1 MAQDFSYRYPLVDGH
16 GNFGSI
22 DGDGAAAMRYTE
34 ARMSKISAEM
44 LRDLRKNTVDF
55 VPNYDATE
63 LEPAV
68 LPARIPNLLVN
79 GATGIAVGMASNI
92 PPHNLGEV
100 IDGTIAL
107 MENPELSSEYHP
119 HGDSSIYEALVRM
132 AQDFSYRYPLVDGHG
147 NFGSIDGDGAAA
159 MRYTEAR
166 MSKISAEMLRDLR
179 KNTVDFVPN
188 YDATELEPAVLPA
201 RIPNLLVNGATGIA
215 VGMAS
220 NIPPHN
226 LGEVIDG
233 TIALMENPELSSE
246 DLMHFIPGPDF
257 PTGGIIMGADGLRQA
272 YNTGTG
278 TIVVRS
284 KCEIIEPKNRKSHAE
299 IIVTE
304 IPYGIRKSTILE
316 RIGEVAKEHIVD
328 GIVDLRD
335 ESSMRGMRI
344 VIEVRNDVNPHVLL
358 NNLYKYTQLQ
368 SSFGIN
374 NIALVDGRPEAL
386 SLKRALEVY
395 INHQIDVITRRTN
408 FELDEDLKRMH
419 ILEGFIIATDHIDE
433 IIKIIRG
440 SMNGEEKDLLM
451 QRFNL
456 SERQAQAILDMQ
468 LRRLSGLS
476 RQKTEEEYKFL
487 ASEVERLRHI
497 LESKENK
504 EEIIKNE
511 LLEIKAKY
519 NDKRKSE
526 MALHLDLNIENEDL
540 IPRDDVLITITRG
553 GYAKR
558 MKTSEYRSQSR
569 GGVGITGI
577 KTKENDI
584 VEHVISTS
592 THDFLLFFTNLG
604 RVYKLK
610 GYQIPEGNRTSKGIP
625 LVNMINFQDGE
636 HLAAVTNISDI
647 ANQEQCIFFA
657 TKKGIIKRTS
667 VSQFQNIRTNG
678 INAINLTEGDELLQV
693 EVTDGHRE
701 IILGASNGK
710 AIRFNEETVREIGR
724 SATGVRGM
732 KLNEGD
738 ELVGMA
744 VVRDDVKDILVV
756 TEKGYGKRTDAD
768 EYRLQTRG
776 GMGVKTLNI
785 TDKNGRLASLRAVN
799 DDLDLI
805 ATTNKGVTIRMHCAD
820 ISQTG
825 RAAQGVK
832 LIRLRDDQHVSSIAI
847 VEREDDEVVQVESPV
862 ASQEVSVD
870 SPQENNQA
878 E

>member
-1 MAQDFSYRYPLVDGH
+1 MENDDKNINENNEILDDEEEEKLQVGEISSSQEYNHGKIDSVMLSGKLKRSFLNYAMSVIVDRALPDAR
-16 GNFGSI
+16 
-22 DGDGAAAMRYTE
+22 DGLKPVQRRILYGMD
-34 ARMSKISAEM
+34 
-44 LRDLRKNTVDF
+44 
-55 VPNYDATE
+55 E
-63 LEPAV
+63 LKVYYNVAHKKS
-68 LPARIPNLLVN
+68 ARI
-79 GATGIAVGMASNI
+79 VGDVM
-92 PPHNLGEV
+92 GK
-100 IDGTIAL
+100 
-107 MENPELSSEYHP
+107 YHP

-215 VGMAS
+215 VGMAT

-647 ANQEQCIFFA
+647 ANQEQCIFYA

-870 SPQENNQA
+870 SPQENIQA

>member
-1 MAQDFSYRYPLVDGH
+1 MENDDKNINENNEILDDEEEEKLQVGEISSSQEYNHGKIDSVMLSGKLKRSFLNYAMSVIVDRALPDAR
-16 GNFGSI
+16 
-22 DGDGAAAMRYTE
+22 DGLKPVQRRILYGMD
-34 ARMSKISAEM
+34 
-44 LRDLRKNTVDF
+44 
-55 VPNYDATE
+55 E
-63 LEPAV
+63 LKVYYNVAHKKS
-68 LPARIPNLLVN
+68 ARI
-79 GATGIAVGMASNI
+79 VGDVM
-92 PPHNLGEV
+92 GK
-100 IDGTIAL
+100 
-107 MENPELSSEYHP
+107 YHP

-215 VGMAS
+215 VGMAT

-419 ILEGFIIATDHIDE
+419 IVEGFIIATDHIDE

-870 SPQENNQA
+870 SPQENIQA

>member
-1 MAQDFSYRYPLVDGH
+1 MENDDKNINENNEILDDEEEEKLQVGEISSSQEYNHGKIDSVMLSGKLKRSFLNYAMSVIVDRALPDAR
-16 GNFGSI
+16 
-22 DGDGAAAMRYTE
+22 DGLKPVQRRILYGMD
-34 ARMSKISAEM
+34 
-44 LRDLRKNTVDF
+44 
-55 VPNYDATE
+55 E
-63 LEPAV
+63 LKVYYNVAHKKS
-68 LPARIPNLLVN
+68 ARI
-79 GATGIAVGMASNI
+79 VGDVM
-92 PPHNLGEV
+92 GK
-100 IDGTIAL
+100 
-107 MENPELSSEYHP
+107 YHP

-215 VGMAS
+215 VGMAT

-847 VEREDDEVVQVESPV
+847 VECEDDEVVQVESPV

>member
-1 MAQDFSYRYPLVDGH
+1 MENDDKNINENNEILDDEEEEKLQVGEISSSQEYNHGKIDSVMLSGKLKRSFLNYAMSVIVDRALPDAR
-16 GNFGSI
+16 
-22 DGDGAAAMRYTE
+22 DGLKPVQRRILYGMD
-34 ARMSKISAEM
+34 
-44 LRDLRKNTVDF
+44 
-55 VPNYDATE
+55 E
-63 LEPAV
+63 LKVYYNVAHKKS
-68 LPARIPNLLVN
+68 ARI
-79 GATGIAVGMASNI
+79 VGDVM
-92 PPHNLGEV
+92 GK
-100 IDGTIAL
+100 
-107 MENPELSSEYHP
+107 YHP

-215 VGMAS
+215 VGMAT

-233 TIALMENPELSSE
+233 TIALMENHELSSE

>member
-1 MAQDFSYRYPLVDGH
+1 MENDDKNINENNEILDDEEEEKLQVGEISSSQEYNHGKIDSVMLSGKLKRSFLNYAMSVIVDRALPDAR
-16 GNFGSI
+16 
-22 DGDGAAAMRYTE
+22 DGLKPVQRRILYGMD
-34 ARMSKISAEM
+34 
-44 LRDLRKNTVDF
+44 
-55 VPNYDATE
+55 E
-63 LEPAV
+63 LKVYYNVAHKKS
-68 LPARIPNLLVN
+68 ARI
-79 GATGIAVGMASNI
+79 VGDVM
-92 PPHNLGEV
+92 GK
-100 IDGTIAL
+100 
-107 MENPELSSEYHP
+107 YHP

-215 VGMAS
+215 VGMAT

-408 FELDEDLKRMH
+408 FELDEALKRMH

-870 SPQENNQA
+870 SPQENIQA

>member
-1 MAQDFSYRYPLVDGH
+1 MENDDKNINENNEILDDEEEEKLQVGEISSSQEYNHGKIDSVMLSGKLKRSFLNYAMSVIVDRALPDAR
-16 GNFGSI
+16 
-22 DGDGAAAMRYTE
+22 DGLKPVQRRILYGMD
-34 ARMSKISAEM
+34 
-44 LRDLRKNTVDF
+44 
-55 VPNYDATE
+55 E
-63 LEPAV
+63 LKVYYNVAHKKS
-68 LPARIPNLLVN
+68 ARI
-79 GATGIAVGMASNI
+79 VGDVM
-92 PPHNLGEV
+92 GK
-100 IDGTIAL
+100 
-107 MENPELSSEYHP
+107 YHP

-215 VGMAS
+215 VGMAT

-304 IPYGIRKSTILE
+304 IPYGIRKSTILD

>member
-1 MAQDFSYRYPLVDGH
+1 MENDDKNINENNEILDDEEEEKLQVGEISSSQEYNHGKIDSVMLSGKLKRSFLNYAMSVIVDRALPDAR
-16 GNFGSI
+16 
-22 DGDGAAAMRYTE
+22 DGLKPVQRRILYGMD
-34 ARMSKISAEM
+34 
-44 LRDLRKNTVDF
+44 
-55 VPNYDATE
+55 E
-63 LEPAV
+63 LKVYYNVAHKKS
-68 LPARIPNLLVN
+68 ARI
-79 GATGIAVGMASNI
+79 VGDVM
-92 PPHNLGEV
+92 GK
-100 IDGTIAL
+100 
-107 MENPELSSEYHP
+107 YHP

-215 VGMAS
+215 VGMTT

-870 SPQENNQA
+870 SPQENIQA

>member
-1 MAQDFSYRYPLVDGH
+1 MENDDKNINENNEILDDEEEEKLQVGEISSSQEYNHGKIDSVMLSGKLKRSFLNYAMSVIVDRALPDAR
-16 GNFGSI
+16 
-22 DGDGAAAMRYTE
+22 DGLKPVQRRILYGMD
-34 ARMSKISAEM
+34 
-44 LRDLRKNTVDF
+44 
-55 VPNYDATE
+55 E
-63 LEPAV
+63 LKVYYNVAHKKS
-68 LPARIPNLLVN
+68 ARI
-79 GATGIAVGMASNI
+79 VGDTM
-92 PPHNLGEV
+92 GK
-100 IDGTIAL
+100 
-107 MENPELSSEYHP
+107 YHP

-215 VGMAS
+215 VGMAT

-847 VEREDDEVVQVESPV
+847 VEREDDEVIQAESIV

>member
-1 MAQDFSYRYPLVDGH
+1 MENDDKNINENNEILDDEDEEKLQVGEISSSQEYNHGKIDSVMLSGKLKRSFLNYAMSVIVDRALPDAR
-16 GNFGSI
+16 
-22 DGDGAAAMRYTE
+22 DGLKPVQRRILYGMD
-34 ARMSKISAEM
+34 
-44 LRDLRKNTVDF
+44 
-55 VPNYDATE
+55 E
-63 LEPAV
+63 LKVYYNVAHKKS
-68 LPARIPNLLVN
+68 ARI
-79 GATGIAVGMASNI
+79 VGDVM
-92 PPHNLGEV
+92 GK
-100 IDGTIAL
+100 
-107 MENPELSSEYHP
+107 YHP

-215 VGMAS
+215 VGMAT

-870 SPQENNQA
+870 SPQENIQA

>member
-1 MAQDFSYRYPLVDGH
+1 MENDDKNINENNEILDDEEEEKLQVGEISSSQEYNHGKIDSVMLSGKLKRSFLNYAMSVIVDRALPDAR
-16 GNFGSI
+16 
-22 DGDGAAAMRYTE
+22 DGLKPVQRRILYGMD
-34 ARMSKISAEM
+34 
-44 LRDLRKNTVDF
+44 
-55 VPNYDATE
+55 E
-63 LEPAV
+63 LKVYYNVAHKKS
-68 LPARIPNLLVN
+68 ARI
-79 GATGIAVGMASNI
+79 VGDVM
-92 PPHNLGEV
+92 GK
-100 IDGTIAL
+100 
-107 MENPELSSEYHP
+107 YHP

-215 VGMAS
+215 VGMAT

-625 LVNMINFQDGE
+625 LVNMINFQDDE

-870 SPQENNQA
+870 SPQENIQA

>member
-1 MAQDFSYRYPLVDGH
+1 MENDDKNINENNEILDDEEEEKLQVGEISSSQEYNHGKIDSVMLSGKLKRSFLNYAMSVIVDRALPDAR
-16 GNFGSI
+16 
-22 DGDGAAAMRYTE
+22 DGLKPVQRRILYGMD
-34 ARMSKISAEM
+34 
-44 LRDLRKNTVDF
+44 
-55 VPNYDATE
+55 E
-63 LEPAV
+63 LKVYYNVAHKKS
-68 LPARIPNLLVN
+68 ARI
-79 GATGIAVGMASNI
+79 VGDVM
-92 PPHNLGEV
+92 GK
-100 IDGTIAL
+100 
-107 MENPELSSEYHP
+107 YHP

-215 VGMAS
+215 VGMAT

-657 TKKGIIKRTS
+657 TKNGIIKRTS

>member
-1 MAQDFSYRYPLVDGH
+1 MENDDKNINENNEILDDEDEEKLQVGEISSSQEYNHGKIDSVMLSGKLKRSFLNYAMSVIVDRALPDAR
-16 GNFGSI
+16 
-22 DGDGAAAMRYTE
+22 DGLKPVQRRILYGMD
-34 ARMSKISAEM
+34 
-44 LRDLRKNTVDF
+44 
-55 VPNYDATE
+55 E
-63 LEPAV
+63 LKVYYNVAHKKS
-68 LPARIPNLLVN
+68 ARI
-79 GATGIAVGMASNI
+79 VGDVM
-92 PPHNLGEV
+92 GK
-100 IDGTIAL
+100 
-107 MENPELSSEYHP
+107 YHP

-215 VGMAS
+215 VGMAT

-657 TKKGIIKRTS
+657 TKNGIIKRTS

-870 SPQENNQA
+870 SPQENIQA

>member
-1 MAQDFSYRYPLVDGH
+1 MENDDKNINENNEILDDEEEEKLQVGEISSSQEYNHGKIDSVMLSGKLKRSFLNYAMSVIVDRALPDAR
-16 GNFGSI
+16 
-22 DGDGAAAMRYTE
+22 DGLKPVQRRILYGMD
-34 ARMSKISAEM
+34 
-44 LRDLRKNTVDF
+44 
-55 VPNYDATE
+55 E
-63 LEPAV
+63 LKVYYNVAHKKS
-68 LPARIPNLLVN
+68 ARI
-79 GATGIAVGMASNI
+79 VGDVM
-92 PPHNLGEV
+92 GK
-100 IDGTIAL
+100 
-107 MENPELSSEYHP
+107 YHP

-215 VGMAS
+215 VGMAT

-744 VVRDDVKDILVV
+744 VVRDDVKDILAV

>member
-1 MAQDFSYRYPLVDGH
+1 MENDDKNINENNEILDDEEEEKLQVGEISSSQEYNHGKIDSVMLSGKLKRSFLNYAMSVIVDRALPDAR
-16 GNFGSI
+16 
-22 DGDGAAAMRYTE
+22 DGLKPVQRRILYGMD
-34 ARMSKISAEM
+34 
-44 LRDLRKNTVDF
+44 
-55 VPNYDATE
+55 E
-63 LEPAV
+63 LKVYYNVAHKKS
-68 LPARIPNLLVN
+68 ARI
-79 GATGIAVGMASNI
+79 VGDVM
-92 PPHNLGEV
+92 GK
-100 IDGTIAL
+100 
-107 MENPELSSEYHP
+107 YHP

-215 VGMAS
+215 VGMAT

-233 TIALMENPELSSE
+233 TIALMEKPELSSE

-847 VEREDDEVVQVESPV
+847 VEREDDEVVQAESPV

>member
-1 MAQDFSYRYPLVDGH
+1 MENDDKNINENNEILDDEEEEKLQVGEISSSQEYNHGKIDSVMLSGKLKRSFLNYAMSVIVDRALPDAR
-16 GNFGSI
+16 
-22 DGDGAAAMRYTE
+22 DGLKPVQRRILYGMD
-34 ARMSKISAEM
+34 
-44 LRDLRKNTVDF
+44 
-55 VPNYDATE
+55 E
-63 LEPAV
+63 LKVYYNVAHKKS
-68 LPARIPNLLVN
+68 ARI
-79 GATGIAVGMASNI
+79 VGDVM
-92 PPHNLGEV
+92 GK
-100 IDGTIAL
+100 
-107 MENPELSSEYHP
+107 YHP

-215 VGMAS
+215 VGMAT

-233 TIALMENPELSSE
+233 TIALMENSELSSE

-870 SPQENNQA
+870 SPQENIQA

>member
-1 MAQDFSYRYPLVDGH
+1 MENDDKNINENNEILDDEEEEKLQVGEISSSQEYNHGKIDSVMLSGKLKRSFLNYAMSVIVDRALPDAR
-16 GNFGSI
+16 
-22 DGDGAAAMRYTE
+22 DGLKPVQRRILYGMD
-34 ARMSKISAEM
+34 
-44 LRDLRKNTVDF
+44 
-55 VPNYDATE
+55 E
-63 LEPAV
+63 LKVYYNVAHKKS
-68 LPARIPNLLVN
+68 ARI
-79 GATGIAVGMASNI
+79 VGDVM
-92 PPHNLGEV
+92 GK
-100 IDGTIAL
+100 
-107 MENPELSSEYHP
+107 YHP

-215 VGMAS
+215 VGMAT

-558 MKTSEYRSQSR
+558 MKISEYRSQSR

>member
-1 MAQDFSYRYPLVDGH
+1 MENDDKNINENNEILDDEEEEKLQVGEISSSQEYNHGKIDSVMLSGKLKRSFLNYAMSVIVDRALPDARDGLKPVQRRILYGMDELKVYYNVAHKKSARIVGDVMGKYHPHGDSSIYEALVRMAQDFSYRYPLVDGH

-34 ARMSKISAEM
+34 ARMAKISAEM

-79 GATGIAVGMASNI
+79 GATGIAVGMA
-92 PPHNLGEV
+92 
-100 IDGTIAL
+100 T
-107 MENPELSSEYHP
+107 
-119 HGDSSIYEALVRM
+119 
-132 AQDFSYRYPLVDGHG
+132 
-147 NFGSIDGDGAAA
+147 
-159 MRYTEAR
+159 
-166 MSKISAEMLRDLR
+166 
-179 KNTVDFVPN
+179 
-188 YDATELEPAVLPA
+188 
-201 RIPNLLVNGATGIA
+201 
-215 VGMAS
+215 

-870 SPQENNQA
+870 SPQENIQA

>member
-1 MAQDFSYRYPLVDGH
+1 MENDDKNINENNEILDDEEEEKLQVGEISSSQEYNHGKIDSVMLSGKLKRSFLNYAMSVIVDRALPDAR
-16 GNFGSI
+16 
-22 DGDGAAAMRYTE
+22 DGLKPVQRRILYGMD
-34 ARMSKISAEM
+34 
-44 LRDLRKNTVDF
+44 
-55 VPNYDATE
+55 E
-63 LEPAV
+63 LKVYYNVAHKKS
-68 LPARIPNLLVN
+68 ARI
-79 GATGIAVGMASNI
+79 VGDVM
-92 PPHNLGEV
+92 GK
-100 IDGTIAL
+100 
-107 MENPELSSEYHP
+107 YHP

-215 VGMAS
+215 VGMAT

-233 TIALMENPELSSE
+233 AIALMENPELSSE

-847 VEREDDEVVQVESPV
+847 VEREDDEVVQVESIV

>member
-1 MAQDFSYRYPLVDGH
+1 MENDDKNINENNEILDDEEEEKLQVGEISSSQEYNHGKIDSVMLSGKLKRSFLNYAMSVIVDRALPDAR
-16 GNFGSI
+16 
-22 DGDGAAAMRYTE
+22 DGLKPVQRRILYGMD
-34 ARMSKISAEM
+34 
-44 LRDLRKNTVDF
+44 
-55 VPNYDATE
+55 E
-63 LEPAV
+63 LKVYYNVAHKKS
-68 LPARIPNLLVN
+68 ARI
-79 GATGIAVGMASNI
+79 VGDVM
-92 PPHNLGEV
+92 GK
-100 IDGTIAL
+100 
-107 MENPELSSEYHP
+107 YHP
-119 HGDSSIYEALVRM
+119 HGDASIYEALVRM

-215 VGMAS
+215 VGMAT

-667 VSQFQNIRTNG
+667 VSRFQNIRTNG

-847 VEREDDEVVQVESPV
+847 VEREDDEVVQAESPV

>member
-1 MAQDFSYRYPLVDGH
+1 MENDDKNINENNEILDDEEEEKLQVGEISSSQEYNHGKIDSVMLSGKLKRSFLNYAMSVIVDRALPDAR
-16 GNFGSI
+16 
-22 DGDGAAAMRYTE
+22 DGLKPVQRRILYGMD
-34 ARMSKISAEM
+34 
-44 LRDLRKNTVDF
+44 
-55 VPNYDATE
+55 E
-63 LEPAV
+63 LKVYYNVAHKKS
-68 LPARIPNLLVN
+68 ARI
-79 GATGIAVGMASNI
+79 VGDVM
-92 PPHNLGEV
+92 GK
-100 IDGTIAL
+100 
-107 MENPELSSEYHP
+107 YHP

-215 VGMAS
+215 VGMAT

-374 NIALVDGRPEAL
+374 NIALVDCRPEAL

>member
-1 MAQDFSYRYPLVDGH
+1 MENDDKNINENNEILDDEEEEKLQVGEISSSQEYNHGKIDSVMLSGKLKRSFLNYAMSVIVDRALPDAR
-16 GNFGSI
+16 
-22 DGDGAAAMRYTE
+22 DGLKPVQRRILYGMD
-34 ARMSKISAEM
+34 
-44 LRDLRKNTVDF
+44 
-55 VPNYDATE
+55 E
-63 LEPAV
+63 LKVYYNVAHKKS
-68 LPARIPNLLVN
+68 ARI
-79 GATGIAVGMASNI
+79 VGDVM
-92 PPHNLGEV
+92 GK
-100 IDGTIAL
+100 
-107 MENPELSSEYHP
+107 YHP

-188 YDATELEPAVLPA
+188 YDAAELEPAVLPA

-215 VGMAS
+215 VGMAT

-316 RIGEVAKEHIVD
+316 RIGEIAKEHIVD

>member
-1 MAQDFSYRYPLVDGH
+1 MENDDKNINENNEILDDEEEEKLQVGEISSSQEYNHGKIDSVMLSGKLKRSFLNYAMSVIVDRALPDAR
-16 GNFGSI
+16 
-22 DGDGAAAMRYTE
+22 DGLKPVQRRILYGMD
-34 ARMSKISAEM
+34 
-44 LRDLRKNTVDF
+44 
-55 VPNYDATE
+55 E
-63 LEPAV
+63 LKVYYNVAHKKS
-68 LPARIPNLLVN
+68 ARI
-79 GATGIAVGMASNI
+79 VGDVM
-92 PPHNLGEV
+92 GK
-100 IDGTIAL
+100 
-107 MENPELSSEYHP
+107 YHP

-215 VGMAS
+215 VGMAT

-647 ANQEQCIFFA
+647 ANQEQYIFFA

-701 IILGASNGK
+701 IILGTSNGK

-870 SPQENNQA
+870 SPQENIQA

>member
-1 MAQDFSYRYPLVDGH
+1 MENDDKNINENNEILDDEEEEKLQVGEISSSQEYNHGKIDSVMLSGKLKRSFLNYAMSVIVDRALPDAR
-16 GNFGSI
+16 
-22 DGDGAAAMRYTE
+22 DGLKPVQRRILYGMD
-34 ARMSKISAEM
+34 
-44 LRDLRKNTVDF
+44 
-55 VPNYDATE
+55 E
-63 LEPAV
+63 LKVYYNVAHKKS
-68 LPARIPNLLVN
+68 ARI
-79 GATGIAVGMASNI
+79 VGDVM
-92 PPHNLGEV
+92 GK
-100 IDGTIAL
+100 
-107 MENPELSSEYHP
+107 YHP

-215 VGMAS
+215 VGMAT

-862 ASQEVSVD
+862 ASQEVSID

>member
-1 MAQDFSYRYPLVDGH
+1 MENDDKNINENNEILDDEEEEKLQVGEISSSQEYNHGKIDSVMLSGKLKRSFLNYAMSVIVDRALPDAR
-16 GNFGSI
+16 
-22 DGDGAAAMRYTE
+22 DGLKPVQRRILYGMD
-34 ARMSKISAEM
+34 
-44 LRDLRKNTVDF
+44 
-55 VPNYDATE
+55 E
-63 LEPAV
+63 LKVYYNVAHKKS
-68 LPARIPNLLVN
+68 ARI
-79 GATGIAVGMASNI
+79 VGDVM
-92 PPHNLGEV
+92 GK
-100 IDGTIAL
+100 
-107 MENPELSSEYHP
+107 YHP

-215 VGMAS
+215 VGMAT

-233 TIALMENPELSSE
+233 TIALMENPEFSSE

>member
-1 MAQDFSYRYPLVDGH
+1 MENDDKNINENNEILDDEEEEKLQVGEISSSQDYNHGKIDSVMLSGKLKRSFLNYAMSVIVDRALPDAR
-16 GNFGSI
+16 
-22 DGDGAAAMRYTE
+22 DGLKPVQRRILYGMD
-34 ARMSKISAEM
+34 
-44 LRDLRKNTVDF
+44 
-55 VPNYDATE
+55 E
-63 LEPAV
+63 LKVYYNVAHKKS
-68 LPARIPNLLVN
+68 ARI
-79 GATGIAVGMASNI
+79 VGDVM
-92 PPHNLGEV
+92 GK
-100 IDGTIAL
+100 
-107 MENPELSSEYHP
+107 YHP

-215 VGMAS
+215 VGMAT

-870 SPQENNQA
+870 SPQENIQA

>member
-1 MAQDFSYRYPLVDGH
+1 MENDDKNINENNEILDDEEEEKLQVGEISSSQEYNHGKIDSVMLSGKLKRSFLNYAMSVIVDRALPDAR
-16 GNFGSI
+16 
-22 DGDGAAAMRYTE
+22 DGLKPVQRRILYGMD
-34 ARMSKISAEM
+34 
-44 LRDLRKNTVDF
+44 
-55 VPNYDATE
+55 E
-63 LEPAV
+63 LKVYYNVAHKKS
-68 LPARIPNLLVN
+68 ARI
-79 GATGIAVGMASNI
+79 VGDVM
-92 PPHNLGEV
+92 GK
-100 IDGTIAL
+100 
-107 MENPELSSEYHP
+107 YHP

-215 VGMAS
+215 VGMAT

-284 KCEIIEPKNRKSHAE
+284 KCEIIEPKNRKSHTE

-511 LLEIKAKY
+511 LVEIKAKY

-870 SPQENNQA
+870 SPRENIQA

>member
-1 MAQDFSYRYPLVDGH
+1 MENDDKNINENNEILDDEEEEKLQVGEISSSQEYNHGKIDSVMLSGKLKRSFLNYAMSVIVDRALPDAR
-16 GNFGSI
+16 
-22 DGDGAAAMRYTE
+22 DGLKPVQRRILYGMD
-34 ARMSKISAEM
+34 
-44 LRDLRKNTVDF
+44 
-55 VPNYDATE
+55 E
-63 LEPAV
+63 LKVYYNVAHKKS
-68 LPARIPNLLVN
+68 ARI
-79 GATGIAVGMASNI
+79 VGDVM
-92 PPHNLGEV
+92 GK
-100 IDGTIAL
+100 
-107 MENPELSSEYHP
+107 YHP

-215 VGMAS
+215 VGMAT

-862 ASQEVSVD
+862 ASQEVSID
-870 SPQENNQA
+870 SPQENIQA

>member
-1 MAQDFSYRYPLVDGH
+1 MENDDKNINENNEILDDEEEEKLQVGEISSSQEYNHGKIDSVMLSGKLKRSFLNYAMSVIVDRALPDAR
-16 GNFGSI
+16 
-22 DGDGAAAMRYTE
+22 DGLKPVQRRILYGMD
-34 ARMSKISAEM
+34 
-44 LRDLRKNTVDF
+44 
-55 VPNYDATE
+55 E
-63 LEPAV
+63 LKVYYNVAHKKS
-68 LPARIPNLLVN
+68 ARI
-79 GATGIAVGMASNI
+79 VGDVM
-92 PPHNLGEV
+92 GK
-100 IDGTIAL
+100 
-107 MENPELSSEYHP
+107 YHP

-215 VGMAS
+215 VGMAT

-870 SPQENNQA
+870 SPQENNQT

>member
-1 MAQDFSYRYPLVDGH
+1 MENDDKNINENNEILDDEEEEKLQVGEISSSQEYNHGKIDSVMLSGKLKRSFLNYAMSVIVDRALPDAR
-16 GNFGSI
+16 
-22 DGDGAAAMRYTE
+22 DGLKPVQRRILYGMD
-34 ARMSKISAEM
+34 
-44 LRDLRKNTVDF
+44 
-55 VPNYDATE
+55 E
-63 LEPAV
+63 LKVYYNVAHKKS
-68 LPARIPNLLVN
+68 ARI
-79 GATGIAVGMASNI
+79 VGDVM
-92 PPHNLGEV
+92 GK
-100 IDGTIAL
+100 
-107 MENPELSSEYHP
+107 YHP
-119 HGDSSIYEALVRM
+119 HGDASIYEALVRM

-215 VGMAS
+215 VGMAT

-233 TIALMENPELSSE
+233 TIALIENPELSSE

-870 SPQENNQA
+870 SPQENIQA

>member
-1 MAQDFSYRYPLVDGH
+1 MENDDKNINENNEILDDEEEEKLQVGEISSSQEYNHGKIDSVMLSGKLKRSFLNYAMSVIVDRALPDAR
-16 GNFGSI
+16 
-22 DGDGAAAMRYTE
+22 DGLKPVQRRILYGMD
-34 ARMSKISAEM
+34 
-44 LRDLRKNTVDF
+44 
-55 VPNYDATE
+55 E
-63 LEPAV
+63 LKVYYNVAHKKS
-68 LPARIPNLLVN
+68 ARI
-79 GATGIAVGMASNI
+79 VGDVM
-92 PPHNLGEV
+92 GK
-100 IDGTIAL
+100 
-107 MENPELSSEYHP
+107 YHP

-215 VGMAS
+215 VGMAT

-335 ESSMRGMRI
+335 ESSMKGMRI

-540 IPRDDVLITITRG
+540 IPRDEVLITITRG

>member
-1 MAQDFSYRYPLVDGH
+1 MENDDKNINENNEILDDEEEEKLQVGEISSSQVYNHGKIDSVMLSGKLKRSFLNYAMSVIVDRALPDAR
-16 GNFGSI
+16 
-22 DGDGAAAMRYTE
+22 DGLKPVQRRILYGMD
-34 ARMSKISAEM
+34 
-44 LRDLRKNTVDF
+44 
-55 VPNYDATE
+55 E
-63 LEPAV
+63 LKVYYNVAHKKS
-68 LPARIPNLLVN
+68 ARI
-79 GATGIAVGMASNI
+79 VGDVM
-92 PPHNLGEV
+92 GK
-100 IDGTIAL
+100 
-107 MENPELSSEYHP
+107 YHP

-215 VGMAS
+215 VGMAT

-870 SPQENNQA
+870 SPQENIQA

>member
-1 MAQDFSYRYPLVDGH
+1 MENDDKNINENNEILDDEEEEKLQVGEISSSQEYNHGKIDSVMLSGKLKRSFLNYAMSVIVDRALPDAR
-16 GNFGSI
+16 
-22 DGDGAAAMRYTE
+22 DGLKPVQRRILYGMD
-34 ARMSKISAEM
+34 
-44 LRDLRKNTVDF
+44 
-55 VPNYDATE
+55 E
-63 LEPAV
+63 LKVYYNVAHKKS
-68 LPARIPNLLVN
+68 ARI
-79 GATGIAVGMASNI
+79 VGDVM
-92 PPHNLGEV
+92 GK
-100 IDGTIAL
+100 
-107 MENPELSSEYHP
+107 YHP

-215 VGMAS
+215 VGMAT

-511 LLEIKAKY
+511 FLEIKAKY

-870 SPQENNQA
+870 SPQENIQA

>member
-1 MAQDFSYRYPLVDGH
+1 MLSGKLKRSFLNYAMSVIVDRALPDAR
-16 GNFGSI
+16 
-22 DGDGAAAMRYTE
+22 DGLKPVQRRILYGMD
-34 ARMSKISAEM
+34 
-44 LRDLRKNTVDF
+44 
-55 VPNYDATE
+55 E
-63 LEPAV
+63 LKVYYNVAHKKS
-68 LPARIPNLLVN
+68 ARI
-79 GATGIAVGMASNI
+79 VGDVM
-92 PPHNLGEV
+92 GK
-100 IDGTIAL
+100 
-107 MENPELSSEYHP
+107 YHP

-215 VGMAS
+215 VGMAT

-870 SPQENNQA
+870 SPQENIQA

>member
-1 MAQDFSYRYPLVDGH
+1 MENDDKNINENNEILDDEEEEKLQVGEISSSQEYNHGKIDSVMLSGKLKRSFLNYAMSVIVDRALPDAR
-16 GNFGSI
+16 
-22 DGDGAAAMRYTE
+22 DGLKPVQRRILYGMD
-34 ARMSKISAEM
+34 
-44 LRDLRKNTVDF
+44 
-55 VPNYDATE
+55 E
-63 LEPAV
+63 LKVYYNVAHKKS
-68 LPARIPNLLVN
+68 ARI
-79 GATGIAVGMASNI
+79 VGDVM
-92 PPHNLGEV
+92 GK
-100 IDGTIAL
+100 
-107 MENPELSSEYHP
+107 YHP

-215 VGMAS
+215 VGMAT

-456 SERQAQAILDMQ
+456 SERQAQAILNMQ

-870 SPQENNQA
+870 SPQENIQA

>member
-1 MAQDFSYRYPLVDGH
+1 MENDDKNINENNEILDDEEEEKLQVGEISSSQEYNHGKIDSVMLSGKLKRSFLNYAMSVIVDRALPDARDGLKPVQRRILYGMDELKVYYNVAHKKSARIVGDVMGKYHPHGDSSIYEALVRMAQDFSYRYPLVDGH

-22 DGDGAAAMRYTE
+22 DGDCAAAMRYTE

-79 GATGIAVGMASNI
+79 GATGIAVGMA
-92 PPHNLGEV
+92 
-100 IDGTIAL
+100 T
-107 MENPELSSEYHP
+107 
-119 HGDSSIYEALVRM
+119 
-132 AQDFSYRYPLVDGHG
+132 
-147 NFGSIDGDGAAA
+147 
-159 MRYTEAR
+159 
-166 MSKISAEMLRDLR
+166 
-179 KNTVDFVPN
+179 
-188 YDATELEPAVLPA
+188 
-201 RIPNLLVNGATGIA
+201 
-215 VGMAS
+215 

-610 GYQIPEGNRTSKGIP
+610 GYQIPEGNRTSR
-625 LVNMINFQDGE
+625 VF
-636 HLAAVTNISDI
+636 HL
-647 ANQEQCIFFA
+647 
-657 TKKGIIKRTS
+657 
-667 VSQFQNIRTNG
+667 
-678 INAINLTEGDELLQV
+678 
-693 EVTDGHRE
+693 
-701 IILGASNGK
+701 
-710 AIRFNEETVREIGR
+710 
-724 SATGVRGM
+724 
-732 KLNEGD
+732 
-738 ELVGMA
+738 
-744 VVRDDVKDILVV
+744 
-756 TEKGYGKRTDAD
+756 
-768 EYRLQTRG
+768 
-776 GMGVKTLNI
+776 
-785 TDKNGRLASLRAVN
+785 
-799 DDLDLI
+799 
-805 ATTNKGVTIRMHCAD
+805 
-820 ISQTG
+820 
-825 RAAQGVK
+825 
-832 LIRLRDDQHVSSIAI
+832 
-847 VEREDDEVVQVESPV
+847 
-862 ASQEVSVD
+862 
-870 SPQENNQA
+870 
-878 E
+878 